1 MDSGLAHSGGAEVLH
16 VNKGLGNGIGRL
28 DSAASSLCSLANS
41 SSQTLSRTST
51 GEFST
56 GDCFSLICTEDVLDE
71 SLGPSG
77 GEALAPM
84 AQFCG
89 QDVGYC
95 SPAPEFSP
103 TGTSEVFI
111 VIRQDLQKQR
121 EMARRP
127 DCGRKPAC
135 APRATALSAS
145 AATSPQLPATHS
157 EAADRCAVSGC
168 CCCCPSSAAAAAPL
182 RLPSAHRSRIVGWM
196 RHVAEA
202 LGLHL
207 ATLFAAGSLLDR
219 FVAAS
224 EDLPPDSMLQLLA
237 IACMSV
243 AVKYEEVGQVA
254 PCVWLRLAVDCQG
267 KAIYQAQDLQRM
279 EWVLLQALHWRL
291 HVPNTYSFLSHFLL
305 CLPHAAP
312 APAAGPPPKTAAAA
326 RDADADACHAT
337 PAPAAPAAP
346 QPTRAPGV
354 AQWLP
359 VTSRAVMLAEMSL
372 LNDCFLGYDHS
383 TIALA
388 CVALAERMLGC
399 ASDAAA
405 AGLAPAAG
413 AAAAMAAAATGT
425 GFGTAFASCGCGRP
439 ASVCALSAGVV
450 GAGATAAAAAV
461 SAAAGVW
468 VGALAPGLEACA
480 VTLRHCQVQ
489 EARRQAEEAAA
500 KAAAARQQLH
510 AAAWCGMA

>member
-1 MDSGLAHSGGAEVLH
+1 MRQVLH

-111 VIRQDLQKQR
+111 VIRCPQHTHRQDLQKQR

-157 EAADRCAVSGC
+157 EAADR
-168 CCCCPSSAAAAAPL
+168 PL

-224 EDLPPDSMLQLLA
+224 EQDLPPDSMLQLLA

-243 AVKYEEVGQVA
+243 AVKYEEVGGCQVA

-267 KAIYQAQDLQRM
+267 KAIYQVRQAQDLQRM

-305 CLPHAAP
+305 CL
-312 APAAGPPPKTAAAA
+312 
-326 RDADADACHAT
+326 
-337 PAPAAPAAP
+337 
-346 QPTRAPGV
+346 GV

-439 ASVCALSAGVV
+439 
-450 GAGATAAAAAV
+450 
-461 SAAAGVW
+461 
-468 VGALAPGLEACA
+468 EACA